1 MSDADRPI
9 LIVIGNYKNGGI
21 ARRASLLANGFADLG
36 KSVTI
41 VVTKE
46 LSQKSFFELDN
57 NVQVLDV
64 ASNNEIS
71 KERKEYKRFLKKLLI
86 SRKIAK
92 KLSKLYKINNTKRTT
107 INYKVSKKRNHFDLA
122 WALSVYHNPIII
134 ALGLEYAADVY
145 GVLSNSRASV
155 IYATRTYAEG
165 ELKSI
170 DIELAKVILRSM
182 KCTICQTQYT
192 KDYFTDLGLSK
203 LVVIPNPLVLDI
215 SPYAGERSKRIVN
228 FCRISKEKNLE
239 MLIVAFCRFHNE
251 YPEYIVE
258 IYGNVINEQEETY
271 KNELLKKVSSL
282 NLSDS
287 FKIHPAV
294 NNIHETIQDASMFI
308 STSNFEGL
316 SNSMI
321 EAMALGIPCICT
333 DCDGGGAR
341 EMIEDGVNGL
351 LVPKNDS
358 DSLYKAM
365 IRFANDPQF
374 AEQCGNAAVTIREKT
389 SVKNVIS
396 KWNDVIE
403 KYC

>member
-1 MSDADRPI
+1 MHNSDRPI

-21 ARRASLLANGFADLG
+21 ARRASLLANGFAGLG

-41 VVTKE
+41 VVTKKMSE
-46 LSQKSFFELDN
+46 NSFFALDN
-57 NVQVLDV
+57 SVQVLDV
-64 ASNNEIS
+64 ANNNEKS
-71 KERKEYKRFLKKLLI
+71 KKKKEYKLFLKKTFI
-86 SRKIAK
+86 NRKISK
-92 KLSKLYKINNTKRTT
+92 SLSRLYKTNNTKKAI
-107 INYKVSKKRNHFDLA
+107 INYKASKKRNHFDLA
-122 WALSVYHNPIII
+122 WALSMYQNPIII

-145 GVLSNSRASV
+145 GVLSNRRASV

-170 DIELAKVILRSM
+170 DIELAKAILKSI
-182 KCTICQTQYT
+182 KCIICQTQYT

-203 LVVIPNPLVLDI
+203 LMVIPNPLVMDI
-215 SPYAGERSKRIVN
+215 SPYAGERSKKIVN

-239 MLIVAFCRFHNE
+239 MLITAFCRFHNE
-251 YPEYIVE
+251 HPEYIVE

-271 KNELLKKVSSL
+271 KSELLKMISTL
-282 NLSDS
+282 HLSDS

-308 STSNFEGL
+308 STSNYEGL

-351 LVPKNDS
+351 IVPKNDP
-358 DSLYKAM
+358 DSLYKAI
-365 IRFANDPQF
+365 IRFADNPQF
-374 AEQCGNAAVTIREKT
+374 AERCGKAAVTIRERI
-389 SVKNVIS
+389 SVENVIS